1 MDKKIVVRM
10 EQITKIFGS
19 VKALDQV
26 DFELRAGEVHALL
39 GENGSGKSTLIK
51 VLGGI
56 HRMESG
62 QIYLDG
68 KPVSIEDVF
77 TANKLG
83 ISIVHQELSFAPR
96 MTVADNI
103 FMGKECRNRWGLIDA
118 KKIMQESKRLLQD
131 FGSDINPSELMCNL
145 SISQQ
150 QVVEI
155 VKALSNQVKI
165 LVMDEP
171 SASLSLTEVENLYNA
186 VDRVKEMGISVIY
199 VSHRMEELFRLADR
213 VTVLRDG
220 KYIGTVDIS
229 DADEDSLVTMMVG
242 REIEPHYGEHKIYDD
257 IVLELRHLSRGA
269 MVHDINMKVHKG
281 EVVGIA
287 GIVGAGRS
295 ECARVIAGIDKGYEG
310 QIILNGREIQIR
322 NPQDAISHGIVL
334 IPEDRKEQGLVLM
347 QSVKFNLTL
356 CVLKKFIGFI
366 GVNTKKQN
374 QITDEMIKRLRIK
387 VSGRDMEVGKLS
399 GGNQQKV
406 VLAKWLATDPKV
418 LILDEPTR
426 GIDVGAKA
434 EIYSL
439 IDELACKGMSTILI
453 SSDLPEIM
461 RVCDTV
467 YVMRKGSLGGKIS
480 GDELAQ
486 EKIIRYATGVEH
498 E

>member
-1 MDKKIVVRM
+1 MDNKIVVRM
-10 EQITKIFGS
+10 EQITKIFGI

-56 HRMESG
+56 HKMEAG
-62 QIYLDG
+62 QIYLEG
-68 KPVSIEDVF
+68 KPVTIEDVF
-77 TANKLG
+77 TANQLG

-103 FMGKECRNRWGLIDA
+103 FMGKECRNKLGLIDVR
-118 KKIMQESKRLLQD
+118 KIMQESQRLLDD
-131 FGSDINPSELMCNL
+131 FGSDIDPGELMCNL

-155 VKALSNQVKI
+155 VKALSNQTRI

-171 SASLSLTEVENLYNA
+171 SASLSLTEVEHLYEA
-186 VDRVKEMGISVIY
+186 VDRVKSMGISIIY

-220 KYIGTVDIS
+220 KYIGTVNIEETN
-229 DADEDSLVTMMVG
+229 EDDLVTMMVG
-242 REIEPHYGEHKIYDD
+242 REIESHYGEHKIYQNV
-257 IVLELRHLSRGA
+257 VLELKHLSRGTA
-269 MVHDINMKVHKG
+269 VHDINMQVRRG

-310 QIILNGREIQIR
+310 QIILNGQEIKIR
-322 NPQDAISHGIVL
+322 NPRDAISKGIVL
-334 IPEDRKEQGLVLM
+334 IPEDRKEQGLILM
-347 QSVKFNLTL
+347 QSVKFNATL
-356 CVLKKFIGFI
+356 CVLKKFIKAI
-366 GVNTKKQN
+366 GVNRAKQN
-374 QITDEMIKRLRIK
+374 EITDEMIDLLNIK
-387 VSGRDMEVGKLS
+387 VSGREMEVGKLS

-434 EIYSL
+434 EIYKL

-467 YVMRKGSLGGKIS
+467 YVMRKGSMGGKIS
-480 GDELAQ
+480 EDELVQ
-486 EKIIRYATGVEH
+486 EKIIKYATGVNA
-498 E
+498 